1 MASSGLPSI
10 RSTEVVS
17 SHADASRL
25 VSPSRRGRSAR
36 SLRIASLAPATGRS
50 GTLFDVAMY
59 KSCALVGPA
68 GSTSAAHKTSTK
80 GGKRGVSMLGCA
92 SIGKQSRRGSS
103 AAASA
108 RPASSRSYEC
118 LDWRNRL
125 LLLCLWLYTQQ
136 VIYLRRERK

>member
-50 GTLFDVAMY
+50 GTLFHVAMY

-68 GSTSAAHKTSTK
+68 GSASAAHKISSK
-80 GGKRGVSMLGCA
+80 GGRGGVTMLGGA
-92 SIGKQSRRGSS
+92 SIAKQRSEERRGGKACVS
-103 AAASA
+103 
-108 RPASSRSYEC
+108 PCSSRWSPSHQKT
-118 LDWRNRL
+118 NQ
-125 LLLCLWLYTQQ
+125 YTNSEY
-136 VIYLRRERK
+136 IHSLSHIL